1 MVRGYARRARQVPW
15 RGRRRPVRAPDG
27 TASRGPAGYSAQVSA
42 RPHVLLVAAVAG
54 VALAAIATP
63 RAQGPRPFLEQ
74 LLTGTLGFTTSQLT
88 ALRRGD
94 AVTAPLPG
102 SVDRE
107 LVMAGAIR
115 IQAPVDR
122 TVAIVRDIER
132 FESGARFLAR
142 KRLSEPPR
150 LEDFGR
156 FHLTADDVA
165 ALRRCRP
172 GRCDIKLDQGV
183 FPAVSALDWT
193 GADAPERASALL
205 RRRALDHVEAYR
217 QRGRHAAFVYH
228 DRQRP
233 VVATHEFADMV
244 TRSTAL
250 GTLAGD
256 LMDVLLHYPGGRPP
270 DADEIFYWSVSDL
283 GLKPVFRVH
292 HVVIRQLAPAA
303 NLRYV
308 MATRLLY
315 ADHYFNSGLDVRA
328 LIDDPAPGGAHI
340 LVTLSLARLDGITGL
355 LGRVARIK
363 VRAASRDA
371 LATAMRATRDRA
383 EGR

>member
-1 MVRGYARRARQVPW
+1 
-15 RGRRRPVRAPDG
+15 
-27 TASRGPAGYSAQVSA
+27 
-42 RPHVLLVAAVAG
+42 
-54 VALAAIATP
+54 
-63 RAQGPRPFLEQ
+63 
-74 LLTGTLGFTTSQLT
+74 
-88 ALRRGD
+88 
-94 AVTAPLPG
+94 
-102 SVDRE
+102 
-107 LVMAGAIR
+107 
-115 IQAPVDR
+115 
-122 TVAIVRDIER
+122 
-132 FESGARFLAR
+132 
-142 KRLSEPPR
+142 
-150 LEDFGR
+150 
-156 FHLTADDVA
+156 
-165 ALRRCRP
+165 
-172 GRCDIKLDQGV
+172 
-183 FPAVSALDWT
+183 
-193 GADAPERASALL
+193 
-205 RRRALDHVEAYR
+205 
-217 QRGRHAAFVYH
+217 
-228 DRQRP
+228 
-233 VVATHEFADMV
+233 MV

-256 LMDVLLHYPGGRPP
+256 LMDVLLHYPGGRPS

-315 ADHYFNSGLDVRA
+315 ADHYFNTGLDVRA